1 MTSDDIASTID
12 ATPTVVSLMR
22 HQALGLFW
30 EGLLRSEAR
39 ERFASLIET
48 TSEKTSI
55 PARAGDLLLEQ
66 ANNKQFV
73 DQLAID
79 LVESL
84 GSVFW
89 VEMSEYLIAGT
100 TCRFNAFGAFKRFAN
115 KVSFIPEWLWEAPA
129 LPCILPES
137 SADSAIDALCRFA
150 MEGTRHDAQTRYS
163 ALIPKGVRQSKKEGA
178 RHNAQTRSRPDLPGL
193 AFAPLATELL
203 RERLP
208 GILTVV
214 KPTAPYVAGLF
225 ASAASLA
232 SYYAW
237 VIAFDAVVREVVV
250 SVAGVGSFELLT
262 PMGQSRI
269 DFSAEQNFWKL
280 IKINAETPALP
291 DDIEPT
297 VAAA

>member
-1 MTSDDIASTID
+1 MTPEDIASTID

-55 PARAGDLLLEQ
+55 PARAGGLLLEQ

-100 TCRFNAFGAFKRFAN
+100 TCRFNAFGAFKRFAH
-115 KVSFIPEWLWEAPA
+115 KVSFIPEWLWEAAA
-129 LPCILPES
+129 LPCVLPES
-137 SADSAIDALCRFA
+137 AADSAIDALCRFA
-150 MEGTRHDAQTRYS
+150 MEGGRHDAQTRYS
-163 ALIPKGVRQSKKEGA
+163 ALLPKGAGQYKKGGA
-178 RHNAQTRSRPDLPGL
+178 KPLTGYRPDLPG
-193 AFAPLATELL
+193 AFPPLATELL

-208 GILTVV
+208 GILTVLR
-214 KPTAPYVAGLF
+214 PTAPSVAGLF

-237 VIAFDAVVREVVV
+237 VIAFDAVLRQGFV
-250 SVAGVGSFELLT
+250 SVPGVGSFELLPT
-262 PMGQSRI
+262 MAQSQI
-269 DFSAEQNFWKL
+269 KFSAEQNFWKL
-280 IKINAETPALP
+280 IKINAETKALP
-291 DDIEPT
+291 DEIEPT

>member
-1 MTSDDIASTID
+1 LDDELRSWLEYTRAIACWKVIEEIEDTCWRLGHFNGEVGRYVDSTRQSAAQWNVRLDTDFFTYLIRSASPSIPSSVILPPMTSDDIASTID

-89 VEMSEYLIAGT
+89 VEMSEYLIGGT
-100 TCRFNAFGAFKRFAN
+100 TCRFNAFGAFKRFAD
-115 KVSFIPEWLWEAPA
+115 KVSFIPGWLWEAPA

-150 MEGTRHDAQTRYS
+150 MEG
-163 ALIPKGVRQSKKEGA
+163 A
-178 RHNAQTRSRPDLPGL
+178 RHNAQTRSRPDLPGA

-208 GILTVV
+208 GILTVL
-214 KPTAPYVAGLF
+214 KPTAP
-225 ASAASLA
+225 
-232 SYYAW
+232 
-237 VIAFDAVVREVVV
+237 
-250 SVAGVGSFELLT
+250 
-262 PMGQSRI
+262 
-269 DFSAEQNFWKL
+269 
-280 IKINAETPALP
+280 
-291 DDIEPT
+291 
-297 VAAA
+297 